1 MVCARAET
9 LSVVVGK
16 VAGGG
21 GKRTAAGVA
30 AREQNIMFSMMA
42 STRAMS
48 PQPNSLSAVVSSSPS
63 LCSTGAVA
71 SSSSS
76 SCSSSFLQQQRYG
89 CSSSLYHQLPYM
101 SALRSICLQFSLYK
115 GYSQKSS
122 WRRSGGEAGGRER
135 RGGFARAWSTSM
147 STGWKGEQS
156 PYETLGIVR
165 NSDEEE
171 IKGAYRRMAKQ
182 FHPDVYDER
191 SKELKEGET
200 AESRFIQIQAA
211 YELLM
216 DSEKRQQYDIDHRI
230 NPLKASKSWM
240 EWIVK
245 KKKAFEQRGDMAVSV
260 WAEQQQ
266 REMNLKAR
274 RLSQQKID
282 PEEERRILARQKAAS
297 ILNFETTI
305 KRHTLVL
312 KKRDLVRK
320 KASNESQ
327 KKLISELLA
336 AEGLELDDDR
346 F

>member
-1 MVCARAET
+1 
-9 LSVVVGK
+9 
-16 VAGGG
+16 
-21 GKRTAAGVA
+21 
-30 AREQNIMFSMMA
+30 
-42 STRAMS
+42 
-48 PQPNSLSAVVSSSPS
+48 
-63 LCSTGAVA
+63 
-71 SSSSS
+71 
-76 SCSSSFLQQQRYG
+76 
-89 CSSSLYHQLPYM
+89 
-101 SALRSICLQFSLYK
+101 
-115 GYSQKSS
+115 
-122 WRRSGGEAGGRER
+122 
-135 RGGFARAWSTSM
+135 M

>member
-1 MVCARAET
+1 
-9 LSVVVGK
+9 
-16 VAGGG
+16 
-21 GKRTAAGVA
+21 
-30 AREQNIMFSMMA
+30 
-42 STRAMS
+42 
-48 PQPNSLSAVVSSSPS
+48 
-63 LCSTGAVA
+63 
-71 SSSSS
+71 
-76 SCSSSFLQQQRYG
+76 
-89 CSSSLYHQLPYM
+89 
-101 SALRSICLQFSLYK
+101 
-115 GYSQKSS
+115 
-122 WRRSGGEAGGRER
+122 
-135 RGGFARAWSTSM
+135 M

-240 EWIVK
+240 EWVVK

-297 ILNFETTI
+297 IVNFETTI

-320 KASNESQ
+320 KASNEAQ

>member
-1 MVCARAET
+1 
-9 LSVVVGK
+9 
-16 VAGGG
+16 
-21 GKRTAAGVA
+21 
-30 AREQNIMFSMMA
+30 
-42 STRAMS
+42 
-48 PQPNSLSAVVSSSPS
+48 
-63 LCSTGAVA
+63 
-71 SSSSS
+71 
-76 SCSSSFLQQQRYG
+76 
-89 CSSSLYHQLPYM
+89 M

-115 GYSQKSS
+115 EHSQESS

-135 RGGFARAWSTSM
+135 RGGFARAWSTST

-240 EWIVK
+240 EWVVK

-297 ILNFETTI
+297 MVNFETTI

-320 KASNESQ
+320 KASNEAQ

>member
-1 MVCARAET
+1 
-9 LSVVVGK
+9 
-16 VAGGG
+16 
-21 GKRTAAGVA
+21 
-30 AREQNIMFSMMA
+30 
-42 STRAMS
+42 
-48 PQPNSLSAVVSSSPS
+48 
-63 LCSTGAVA
+63 
-71 SSSSS
+71 
-76 SCSSSFLQQQRYG
+76 
-89 CSSSLYHQLPYM
+89 
-101 SALRSICLQFSLYK
+101 
-115 GYSQKSS
+115 
-122 WRRSGGEAGGRER
+122 
-135 RGGFARAWSTSM
+135 
-147 STGWKGEQS
+147 
-156 PYETLGIVR
+156 
-165 NSDEEE
+165 
-171 IKGAYRRMAKQ
+171 MAKQ

-240 EWIVK
+240 EWVVK

-297 ILNFETTI
+297 IVNFETTI

-320 KASNESQ
+320 KASNEAQ

>member
-1 MVCARAET
+1 LRINMVCARAET

-71 SSSSS
+71 SSSSSS

-156 PYETLGIVR
+156 PYETLGK
-165 NSDEEE
+165 EEV
-171 IKGAYRRMAKQ
+171 K
-182 FHPDVYDER
+182 
-191 SKELKEGET
+191 
-200 AESRFIQIQAA
+200 
-211 YELLM
+211 
-216 DSEKRQQYDIDHRI
+216 
-230 NPLKASKSWM
+230 PLKTNSRNVQSCFGKSRGFTVLHLSLSK
-240 EWIVK
+240 
-245 KKKAFEQRGDMAVSV
+245 
-260 WAEQQQ
+260 
-266 REMNLKAR
+266 
-274 RLSQQKID
+274 
-282 PEEERRILARQKAAS
+282 
-297 ILNFETTI
+297 T
-305 KRHTLVL
+305 
-312 KKRDLVRK
+312 
-320 KASNESQ
+320 
-327 KKLISELLA
+327 
-336 AEGLELDDDR
+336 
-346 F
+346 

>member
-1 MVCARAET
+1 MRINMVCARAET

-76 SCSSSFLQQQRYG
+76 CSSSFLQQQRYG

-115 GYSQKSS
+115 GHSQESS

-156 PYETLGIVR
+156 PYETLGK
-165 NSDEEE
+165 EEV
-171 IKGAYRRMAKQ
+171 K
-182 FHPDVYDER
+182 
-191 SKELKEGET
+191 
-200 AESRFIQIQAA
+200 
-211 YELLM
+211 
-216 DSEKRQQYDIDHRI
+216 
-230 NPLKASKSWM
+230 PLKTNSRNVQSCFGKSRGFTVLHLSLSK
-240 EWIVK
+240 
-245 KKKAFEQRGDMAVSV
+245 
-260 WAEQQQ
+260 
-266 REMNLKAR
+266 
-274 RLSQQKID
+274 
-282 PEEERRILARQKAAS
+282 
-297 ILNFETTI
+297 T
-305 KRHTLVL
+305 
-312 KKRDLVRK
+312 
-320 KASNESQ
+320 
-327 KKLISELLA
+327 
-336 AEGLELDDDR
+336 
-346 F
+346 